1 MCLGM
6 RKKTN
11 MQCTGSEGIQTIAN
25 VIYEETN
32 SFSIVCMRVF
42 PLPKNGKM
50 CFDWSGKCVEGKT
63 KLDLTKMFAL
73 EISLNKR

>member
-1 MCLGM
+1 M

-11 MQCTGSEGIQTIAN
+11 MQCTDSEGIQTIAN

-32 SFSIVCMRVF
+32 SFWIVCMCVF

-50 CFDWSGKCVEGKT
+50 CFDWPGKRVEGEP
-63 KLDLTKMFAL
+63 KLDLTKTFAL